1 MPPLVKSHTMN
12 KIRCAI
18 VRTRQLPY
26 DWIPEIFNV
35 SHEKGGGSR
44 CDPIVAGSSSADRKN
59 TAFTLVEFLVVISII
74 AIIAAIMIPLLQ
86 SGIQASQGAK
96 CMQGQRQLYTALMT
110 YASDNNGN
118 LPPSWVP
125 NAPPA
130 AGSQIWLNF
139 MMSSLR
145 LNRANGQAMDCPAN
159 KRESYST
166 VATSFTPKQGYN
178 SAVGANGVSSKL
190 LQWSSPKIVLIADV
204 AGLSTNANA
213 RNNHIFSY
221 NAATPSS
228 VNSIVPARFWGI
240 DFTLHQGR
248 ANLTFGD
255 GHAKAMRP
263 EDVYAGAKAN
273 PPTIL
278 FQSE

>member
-1 MPPLVKSHTMN
+1 MEL
-12 KIRCAI
+12 
-18 VRTRQLPY
+18 
-26 DWIPEIFNV
+26 
-35 SHEKGGGSR
+35 
-44 CDPIVAGSSSADRKN
+44 
-59 TAFTLVEFLVVISII
+59 LVVI
-74 AIIAAIMIPLLQ
+74 AIVAILAAILIPLLQ

-118 LPPSWVP
+118 LPPS
-125 NAPPA
+125 A
-130 AGSQIWLNF
+130 ASPSGPIWLNF

-145 LNRANGQAMDCPAN
+145 LNRADGEAMDCPAN

-166 VATSFTPKQGYN
+166 VATSFSPKQGYN
-178 SAVGANGVSSKL
+178 AAVAASGVNAKL

-204 AGLSTNANA
+204 AGMSTNANA
-213 RNNHIFSY
+213 RNSDRFRY
-221 NAATPSS
+221 NATTPSS
-228 VNSIVPARFWGI
+228 VQNINPKSFWMM

-278 FQSE
+278 FQPE